1 MRSLNN
7 QYKVYAPPL
16 DWLVVF
22 TKQLT
27 TVNISYILLYLMI
40 NKLQVKKSINIQPR
54 YISPTNLQMIA
65 QEKRNVN
72 LVKSPV
78 IPF

>member
-1 MRSLNN
+1 M
-7 QYKVYAPPL
+7 
-16 DWLVVF
+16 VF